1 MSVKKAIDL
10 EGFLRRNS
18 QILESSDPTFKISKR
33 GIEFLNLPRLHT
45 LDGIDREQGILTSVE
60 AGCRDWVSR

>member
-10 EGFLRRNS
+10 EGFLKRNS

-33 GIEFLNLPRLHT
+33 GIGGNSLPEPVPEF
-45 LDGIDREQGILTSVE
+45 VE
-60 AGCRDWVSR
+60 ASVRRYTKVRTIRILY